1 MTTTAENKNL
11 EIICAGIIVADVFL
25 PPMDRMPD
33 EGELIEVDE
42 PAHQVGGCASNTAIA
57 LSKLGKKT
65 GIIGMVGSDAIGDQL
80 IRLLINEK
88 INTNAVFKTKEASTS
103 QTIIVPIKNQ
113 DRRYIHYFGANSKIS
128 VSDLDNGLNGYL
140 SPNNMKIFIFGG
152 YLLMPSIDSKELAEL
167 FRKLKEKN
175 YTILFSQY
183 VKGKDSEDFDETARQ
198 IFGSAAWTTV
208 IKEDRRKLQL
218 TAGGGCH
225 FCLELDDYGRC
236 YLAATSK
243 AYPTRYIFGTST
255 GDSTDRLFSC
265 LRREVSN
272 VDEWE
277 EEMFPAGSIQG
288 SRLKTSAK
296 KFIKTYA
303 AKFDDILSIDKVALV
318 KRKVED
324 VKVTMGK
331 NLDLALGERD
341 ALLEGLVEK
350 SKKLETDAKLFSSN
364 ANAARRAACIRLYKS
379 YVLIFLFVFLI
390 ILVIVL
396 ILNYSVFYW
405 W

>member
-1 MTTTAENKNL
+1 MTTTAKNKNL

-25 PPMDRMPD
+25 PPMDRMPN

-152 YLLMPSIDSKELAEL
+152 YLLMPNIDSKELAEL

-175 YTILFSQY
+175 YTIILDIAVTSNQKGISEKIKDVLPYVDYFFPNDDESTQITNLEKPQDQAKCFMDWGVKATAITCGTKGVLYKDLECVYQVEPYKINFVDGSGSGDAFTAGMAIGISESWPTLDSLKFGAVLGASVCQGLGCNTTLFSRDEAINEMPKIK
-183 VKGKDSEDFDETARQ
+183 VKS
-198 IFGSAAWTTV
+198 
-208 IKEDRRKLQL
+208 
-218 TAGGGCH
+218 
-225 FCLELDDYGRC
+225 
-236 YLAATSK
+236 
-243 AYPTRYIFGTST
+243 
-255 GDSTDRLFSC
+255 
-265 LRREVSN
+265 
-272 VDEWE
+272 
-277 EEMFPAGSIQG
+277 
-288 SRLKTSAK
+288 
-296 KFIKTYA
+296 
-303 AKFDDILSIDKVALV
+303 LV
-318 KRKVED
+318 
-324 VKVTMGK
+324 
-331 NLDLALGERD
+331 
-341 ALLEGLVEK
+341 
-350 SKKLETDAKLFSSN
+350 
-364 ANAARRAACIRLYKS
+364 
-379 YVLIFLFVFLI
+379 
-390 ILVIVL
+390 
-396 ILNYSVFYW
+396 
-405 W
+405 

>member
-1 MTTTAENKNL
+1 MRKRRKKRRR
-11 EIICAGIIVADVFL
+11 IVADL
-25 PPMDRMPD
+25 
-33 EGELIEVDE
+33 
-42 PAHQVGGCASNTAIA
+42 CTAQALQLRVLKKTSCSCIFARKKIA
-57 LSKLGKKT
+57 LISQKMNELED
-65 GIIGMVGSDAIGDQL
+65 S
-80 IRLLINEK
+80 RLLWLGL
-88 INTNAVFKTKEASTS
+88 AVS
-103 QTIIVPIKNQ
+103 
-113 DRRYIHYFGANSKIS
+113 G
-128 VSDLDNGLNGYL
+128 
-140 SPNNMKIFIFGG
+140 
-152 YLLMPSIDSKELAEL
+152 
-167 FRKLKEKN
+167 KEKN